1 MSKLFI
7 FLYNDLISFFRTMS
21 IKAFK
26 LLFLCL
32 RAFAPQREQ
41 VILILKSHLASKA
54 VRVMNKFVG
63 FSSIAGVAAHCWE
76 ALEFALKGEL
86 FKNPFTDQLVEGIL
100 VRIICFRF
108 SEINLYF

>member
-1 MSKLFI
+1 MC
-7 FLYNDLISFFRTMS
+7 

-41 VILILKSHLASKA
+41 VISILKSHLAAKA

-63 FSSIAGVAAHCWE
+63 FSSIAGVTAHCWE
-76 ALEFALKGEL
+76 ALEFALKGDL
-86 FKNPFTDQLVEGIL
+86 YTNPFSDQLVEGVL
-100 VRIICFRF
+100 VRTFF
-108 SEINLYF
+108 LFYSLYTNFFKEYGFCCDDCDFG

>member
-1 MSKLFI
+1 MC
-7 FLYNDLISFFRTMS
+7 

-41 VILILKSHLASKA
+41 VISILKSHLASKA

-63 FSSIAGVAAHCWE
+63 FSSIAGVTAHCWE
-76 ALEFALKGEL
+76 ALEFALKGDL
-86 FKNPFTDQLVEGIL
+86 YTNPFSDQLGEGVL
-100 VRIICFRF
+100 VRHVLVLLFIF
-108 SEINLYF
+108 